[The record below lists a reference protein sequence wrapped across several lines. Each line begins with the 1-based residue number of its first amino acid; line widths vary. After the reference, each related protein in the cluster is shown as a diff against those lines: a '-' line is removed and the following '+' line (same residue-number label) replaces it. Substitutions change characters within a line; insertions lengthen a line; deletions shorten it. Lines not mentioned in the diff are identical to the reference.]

1 MKPWEKNVIF
11 DSDPTNEF
19 IRLASYVN
27 LEGKLLSEK
36 ELQIKPDSAGKSFSA
51 SLIKGQVPSTDNLV
65 FLNSNSFKAGQIH
78 TRVDQWKHIMCNSS
92 QTKEV
97 LDWIE
102 NGVNIHKYITSFKGK
117 FLGEKYDHEFPPPRM
132 FNNSNECVP
141 FIDFITKT
149 ITERL
154 RNGSLKC
161 VGKVGLVQPP
171 HIVAPLTVEPT
182 KPRLCVNLMYLNNWI
197 KSVPF
202 NLDTLKDIPRI
213 VKTGAYFTSI
223 DDKSGF
229 DNVRLS
235 EESFNLVGFQ
245 WGGYYRCKTL
255 PFGFKL
261 SSYIYHT
268 LNMQPTSYIRKHF
281 SIPIFLYIDDRLVE
295 EVRSEG
301 IEPGIPSAL
310 LANYIVCEILNRLG
324 YCLNLTKTIF
334 VPTQSPVFLGFKV
347 DSIERCFRLTESKKK
362 KFVGFR
368 EACLAKSEL
377 SVLDL
382 QKLSGRCIS
391 FMLTVPAAKLY
402 TREMN
407 SAISLGIKSKSGIT
421 LNGDLKDEIT
431 SWRFLDEWE
440 GKLEWK
446 RERHLSVTIFTDAST
461 FKWGG
466 VFEINDIK
474 HTVGDSWVAEM
485 LSLPIM
491 IQEAYALL
499 NVLKSFRD
507 KIQGFR
513 IDANVDNKALIYA
526 WDNEGSRSSQLNS
539 VIKDIFKFTIDS
551 DIVLNLYYIPSKQNL
566 ADAPSR
572 TLTKCDATITKAIWQ
587 TI

>member
-1 MKPWEKNVIF
+1 MDIVKVLRKFREEEDPEMEDYDGKCLPTLSKAELTSIAKSKGVKLEELLLLGGIPDSRENMCKLLHFALQCTITIQESKEDEEAGPSNRPDPPRKKRKSNDATGMKALEDKIDKLEKMLEEKKTADEESDLERAKRDVKEEASKGPKENFRMKPWEKNVIF

-36 ELQIKPDSAGKSFSA
+36 ELQIKPDSAEESFSA
-51 SLIKGQVPSTDNLV
+51 SLIKGQDPSIDNLV
-65 FLNSNSFKAGQIH
+65 FLNPNSFKAGQIH

-102 NGVNIHKYITSFKGK
+102 NGVNIHNYITIFKGK
-117 FLGEKYDHEFPPPRM
+117 FWGEKYDHEFPPPRM
-132 FNNSNECVP
+132 FNNSNSCIP

-154 RNGSLKC
+154 RNGSLEC
-161 VGKVGLVQPP
+161 VGKVGIVQPP

-245 WGGYYRCKTL
+245 GGGYYYRCKTL

-310 LANYIVCEILNRLG
+310 LANYIVCEILTRLG

-334 VPTQSPVFLGFKV
+334 VPTQSPVF
-347 DSIERCFRLTESKKK
+347 
-362 KFVGFR
+362 
-368 EACLAKSEL
+368 
-377 SVLDL
+377 
-382 QKLSGRCIS
+382 
-391 FMLTVPAAKLY
+391 
-402 TREMN
+402 
-407 SAISLGIKSKSGIT
+407 
-421 LNGDLKDEIT
+421 
-431 SWRFLDEWE
+431 
-440 GKLEWK
+440 
-446 RERHLSVTIFTDAST
+446 
-461 FKWGG
+461 
-466 VFEINDIK
+466 
-474 HTVGDSWVAEM
+474 
-485 LSLPIM
+485 
-491 IQEAYALL
+491 
-499 NVLKSFRD
+499 
-507 KIQGFR
+507 FR
-513 IDANVDNKALIYA
+513 I
-526 WDNEGSRSSQLNS
+526 
-539 VIKDIFKFTIDS
+539 
-551 DIVLNLYYIPSKQNL
+551 
-566 ADAPSR
+566 
-572 TLTKCDATITKAIWQ
+572 
-587 TI
+587 